1 MSFNSSLQKGLYA
14 DVVYSRV
21 LDLSYS
27 PANIDALFFT
37 TERNKGIF
45 YLYEVYYMLY
55 SFTTLGSFSQLR
67 MGTTIGG
74 TEVHGSVTFT
84 FANIGEFLTT
94 GITVE
99 AVAANTAVYVGQRST
114 STGNVNLK
122 INCIAK
128 GYYAL

>member
-1 MSFNSSLQKGLYA
+1 MSYNSSLQKGLYA
-14 DVVYSRV
+14 DVVYSRI

-27 PANIDALFFT
+27 PASVDAFFFT
-37 TERNKGIF
+37 TERNRGIF

-55 SFTTLGSFSQLR
+55 SYTSLGSSSQLR
-67 MGTTIGG
+67 FGTTIGG
-74 TEVHGSVTFT
+74 TEVHGSVVFS

-94 GITVE
+94 TFTTE
-99 AVAANTAVYVGQRST
+99 AVAANTSLYIGQRST